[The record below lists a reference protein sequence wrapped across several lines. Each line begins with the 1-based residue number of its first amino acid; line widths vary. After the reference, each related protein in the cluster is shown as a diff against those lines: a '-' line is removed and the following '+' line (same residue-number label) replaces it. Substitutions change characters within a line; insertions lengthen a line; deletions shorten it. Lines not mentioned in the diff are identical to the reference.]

1 MTIVAGSL
9 TDVVQDGS
17 PQLGGDLDVDGN
29 DIVSASNGDI
39 TITPN
44 GTGDVIIDG
53 LKYPQTDGSTGQFLK
68 TNGSAQLSFATI
80 QGGDIT
86 TEGESFANYNQVT
99 DNATTTTVSTK
110 NMFLI
115 GIITVADTKT
125 WTIGGN
131 GTLTIL

>member
-1 MTIVAGSL
+1 
-9 TDVVQDGS
+9 VQDGS
-17 PQLGGDLDVDGN
+17 PQLGGDLDVNGN

-44 GTGDVIIDG
+44 GSGDVIIDG

-68 TNGSAQLSFATI
+68 TDGSAQLSFATI

-110 NMFLI
+110 NMFLM

-131 GTLTIL
+131 GTLEIL